1 MAFVF
6 VPQVVPQEADLAET
20 ESAGSVKVS
29 VATVSVDGDHCCI
42 CELDNCCE
50 GFYRMNHRAW
60 SFYFACFS
68 ICTSFDLSNERL

>member
-1 MAFVF
+1 MF

-29 VATVSVDGDHCCI
+29 VAMVSVDVDHCCI
-42 CELDNCCE
+42 RERDNDCE
-50 GFYRMNHRAW
+50 GFHPTNHRAW
-60 SFYFACFS
+60 SFYIACFS